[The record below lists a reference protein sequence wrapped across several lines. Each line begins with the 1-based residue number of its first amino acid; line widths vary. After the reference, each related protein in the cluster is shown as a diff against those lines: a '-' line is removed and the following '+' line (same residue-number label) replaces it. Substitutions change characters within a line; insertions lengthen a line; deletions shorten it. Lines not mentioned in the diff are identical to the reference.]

1 LSRALAAAA
10 TAARRAGSLLDLM
23 AIGTPSSSPA
33 TTAGGGAVGRVE
45 CELLVDPG
53 DPLRVMVLWRARL
66 PSILSAA
73 ASRFGGGGNQATAE
87 DRPSSSSSSSSS
99 SSYTE
104 FAGKST
110 ATLSRESGLVTD
122 LRINEVR
129 INGVAI
135 VDTLGTALAAV
146 RKAALAAQSIGEGIA
161 GGGGGGGGGGNRRSS
176 GNALLDGII
185 NGIQEV
191 VDAVEALPSSEE
203 RDGSLDSNI
212 YVVPTGFWD
221 RASFPIESLAC
232 NAPSGSTVDE
242 STNTIPAS
250 FIPVP
255 IDQYRAMNG
264 RVAGSKA
271 FVEYAMMHRTL
282 CSFATHGLYKLA
294 GTSPTESEEVTD
306 YGISSESI
314 RSVFTTDAELVTLG
328 SASGSIESRDYITLL
343 RGAGKVADLY
353 RSLALFREST
363 GGDWKIVSLMADLER
378 QRLLVS
384 WMTESPLKIEG
395 TDSFIFEPPTLS
407 SMSRLPLSSD
417 GDKVE
422 VARRCSSYFND
433 ESDYSPLRIRRIEN
447 RQLIVAGV
455 ATDSVW
461 AQSFVSAA
469 LRSGLAENAPL
480 PDATIIELLRSLT
493 QTKTSTKKAIT
504 DSSFPSLDDA
514 AAASFYGILRALHN
528 DIPNIASAGS
538 SSTPAGEFLADTVE
552 MRGLLDEVLV
562 RGHQNYRRLLSIAT
576 SSLRAG
582 IQTNTLRLAAKPRTT
597 VEVTSNG
604 SIRVNLIL
612 ALWVAPQLPLGGG
625 MGQAQSGNQGFGAP
639 LKIEVSSEYIIDSEG
654 KIREH
659 IILES
664 RLNGVLTPGD
674 LFSKWIKGLTREE
687 DSRSKI
693 APSPL
698 DSLVDVIAW
707 VRSMQERKK

>member
-1 LSRALAAAA
+1 
-10 TAARRAGSLLDLM
+10 
-23 AIGTPSSSPA
+23 
-33 TTAGGGAVGRVE
+33 
-45 CELLVDPG
+45 
-53 DPLRVMVLWRARL
+53 
-66 PSILSAA
+66 
-73 ASRFGGGGNQATAE
+73 
-87 DRPSSSSSSSSS
+87 
-99 SSYTE
+99 
-104 FAGKST
+104 
-110 ATLSRESGLVTD
+110 
-122 LRINEVR
+122 
-129 INGVAI
+129 

-146 RKAALAAQSIGEGIA
+146 RKAALAAQSIGGGIA
-161 GGGGGGGGGGNRRSS
+161 GGGGGGGNRRSS
-176 GNALLDGII
+176 GNPLLDGIL
-185 NGIQEV
+185 NGIQDV
-191 VDAVEALPSSEE
+191 VDAVEALPSSEV

-221 RASFPIESLAC
+221 RASFPIESLAF
-232 NAPSGSTVDE
+232 NAPSGSTDDE
-242 STNTIPAS
+242 STNTNSTP

-264 RVAGSKA
+264 RTPVAGSKA

-282 CSFATHGLYKLA
+282 RSFATYGLYKLA

-314 RSVFTTDAELVTLG
+314 RSLFTTDAELVTLG
-328 SASGSIESRDYITLL
+328 SASGSFESKDYITLL

-395 TDSFIFEPPTLS
+395 TDSFVFEPPTLS
-407 SMSRLPLSSD
+407 SPSRLPLSSD

-480 PDATIIELLRSLT
+480 PDTTIIELLRSLT
-493 QTKTSTKKAIT
+493 QKKTFTKKAST
-504 DSSFPSLDDA
+504 DSPFPSLDDA

-528 DIPNIASAGS
+528 DFPNIASAGS

-597 VEVTSNG
+597 IEVTSNG

-687 DSRSKI
+687 DSMSKI

-698 DSLVDVIAW
+698 DSLVDVIAL
-707 VRSMQERKK
+707 VRSMQESKK